1 MDYDVFI
8 SYRRSSFESANLIAE
23 KLRSMGYRVF
33 FDVETLRS
41 GKFNEQLF
49 QVIENCADF
58 IVVLPPNSLD
68 RCHNEEDWVRKEV
81 LYAMNKKKN
90 IVPVMLAGFEWPS
103 PMPTGMEELCYY
115 QAITAGE
122 KEFFDM
128 SMKRL
133 ASYLKAKPHKNLRV
147 FYRKI
152 TVVVASIILF
162 LGTGWIAL
170 TQMAKSLCYDI
181 GVSMTLE
188 MEILDALRANQIN
201 HNKLW
206 KQYIDEVIKPNVSEQ
221 EIKIAT
227 EWINES
233 INAYEKEIQSLHGK
247 VDKYMEFTA
256 FQKFLLSF
264 YDFTPQDISAFSAFF
279 DVLFQMALNN
289 ASYLKSVASSQMN
302 EFTVFITE
310 KHFEGWQYPY
320 MSLYYNYMAEMS
332 KMPRKAQEYYYAN
345 ATFTTITNPITL
357 HKDQKEYER
366 LATEEMAKYQNIAK
380 DIQMSV
386 EKLKITTMQLEAK

>member
-1 MDYDVFI
+1 
-8 SYRRSSFESANLIAE
+8 
-23 KLRSMGYRVF
+23 
-33 FDVETLRS
+33 
-41 GKFNEQLF
+41 
-49 QVIENCADF
+49 
-58 IVVLPPNSLD
+58 
-68 RCHNEEDWVRKEV
+68 
-81 LYAMNKKKN
+81 
-90 IVPVMLAGFEWPS
+90 
-103 PMPTGMEELCYY
+103 
-115 QAITAGE
+115 
-122 KEFFDM
+122 M